1 MTDAF
6 HFSIMELD
14 QSGLLAYF
22 EEKWI
27 PKDICAHTRETTVE
41 ASGIKLGDLQMLFI
55 FLFIGLFLATCIF
68 VAEWIVCKLLISLRK
83 KSRMSLGEG

>member
-1 MTDAF
+1 
-6 HFSIMELD
+6 MELD

-27 PKDICAHTRETTVE
+27 PKDICEHTRETTVE

-68 VAEWIVCKLLISLRK
+68 VAEWIVCKLLKSLK
-83 KSRMSLGEG
+83 KIQTEMGQR